1 MRTVGRGFFPLDQQ
15 LRINRHGW
23 SEQVEKQVVKLIAH
37 NSYGEAIETYE
48 ELVGIR
54 LPKTTA
60 WEKVQKRGKQLCESQ
75 MEDAEA
81 AAALPKAQEIVAGT
95 KLEAVSKG
103 ASMDGAFVYIL
114 GEEWKEVKIGCIF
127 EYESQQK
134 YCQKSKEMID
144 VAQANQVSY
153 VAHLGGPE
161 PLGKLLSAEADR
173 RDYDQ
178 AQQRVTL
185 GDGARWI
192 WGISGEHFPTAQEI
206 VDWYHAVE
214 HLWRVAHLSFQ
225 DKVQR
230 ERWVKKRKTELWVGQ
245 AQQIATTIEML
256 AQQYP
261 THQAELKAE
270 AGYFRNNQRRMQY
283 QEFREE
289 GYPIGSGTVESGC
302 KQLVTMRMKGPGM
315 RWSRSGAQNMLA
327 LRSAYLSLNWDDA
340 WNLSLAA

>member
-1 MRTVGRGFFPLDQQ
+1 M
-15 LRINRHGW
+15 
-23 SEQVEKQVVKLIAH
+23 VKLIAH

-54 LPKTTA
+54 LSKTTA
-60 WEKVQKRGKQLCESQ
+60 WEKVQKRGKKLCESQ
-75 MEDAEA
+75 MENAQEG
-81 AAALPKAQEIVAGT
+81 AALPKAQEIVAGT
-95 KLEAVSKG
+95 KLEPVNKG

-114 GEEWKEVKIGCIF
+114 GEEWKEVKIGCVF

-134 YCQKSKEMID
+134 YCQKTREMID
-144 VAQANQVSY
+144 VAQASQVSY

-178 AQQRVTL
+178 AQQQVTL

-192 WGISGEHFPTAQEI
+192 WGVSGQHFPTTQEI

-225 DKVQR
+225 DKTQR

-256 AQQYP
+256 AQQFP
-261 THQAELKAE
+261 AHQTELKAE
-270 AGYFRNNQRRMQY
+270 AGYFRNNQRRMKY
-283 QEFREE
+283 QKFREE

-315 RWSRSGAQNMLA
+315 RWSRSGAQHLLA
-327 LRSAYLSLNWDDA
+327 LRAAYLSHNWDDA

>member
-1 MRTVGRGFFPLDQQ
+1 M
-15 LRINRHGW
+15 RINRQGW
-23 SEQVEKQVVKLIAH
+23 SAQVEKQVVKLIAH

-48 ELVGIR
+48 ELVGIS

-60 WEKVQKRGKQLCESQ
+60 WEKVQKRGQKLCETQ
-75 MEDAEA
+75 MKDAEE
-81 AAALPKAQEIVAGT
+81 AAALPKAQEIVPGT
-95 KLEAVSKG
+95 SLEPVNKG

-134 YCQKSKEMID
+134 YCQQTKEMID
-144 VAQANQVSY
+144 VAQASQVSY

-161 PLGKLLSAEADR
+161 PLGKLLSAEAER
-173 RDYDQ
+173 RDYDH
-178 AQQRVTL
+178 AQERVTL

-192 WGISGEHFPTAQEI
+192 WGVSGEHFPTAQEI
-206 VDWYHAVE
+206 VDWYHAVD
-214 HLWRVAHLSFQ
+214 HLWTVAHLSFQ
-225 DKVQR
+225 DKAQR
-230 ERWVKKRKTELWVGQ
+230 ERWVRQRKTELWVGQ
-245 AQQIATTIEML
+245 AEQIATTIEAL
-256 AQQYP
+256 AQQHP
-261 THQAELKAE
+261 DHQVDLKAE

-315 RWSRSGAQNMLA
+315 RWSRSGAQTMLA
-327 LRSAYLSLNWDDA
+327 LRAAYLSDNWDDA
-340 WNLSLAA
+340 WKLTLAA

>member
-1 MRTVGRGFFPLDQQ
+1 MPTVNKGFSPLDQQ
-15 LRINRHGW
+15 LRINRQGW

-60 WEKVQKRGKQLCESQ
+60 WEKVQKRGQQLCKIQ
-75 MEDAEA
+75 MEEAEE
-81 AAALPKAQEIVAGT
+81 AAALPKAQEIVPGT
-95 KLEAVSKG
+95 SLEAVNKG

-134 YCQKSKEMID
+134 YCQKTKEMID
-144 VAQANQVSY
+144 VAQASQVSY

-173 RDYDQ
+173 RDYDR
-178 AQQRVTL
+178 AQERVTL

-192 WGISGEHFPTAQEI
+192 WRISGEHFPTAQEI
-206 VDWYHAVE
+206 VDWYHAVD
-214 HLWRVAHLSFQ
+214 HLWTAAHLSFR
-225 DKVQR
+225 DKAHR

-245 AQQIATTIEML
+245 AEQIATTIEAL
-256 AQQYP
+256 AQQHP
-261 THQAELKAE
+261 DHQADLEAE
-270 AGYFRNNQRRMQY
+270 AGYFRNNHRRMQY

-315 RWSRSGAQNMLA
+315 RWSRSGAENMLA
-327 LRSAYLSLNWDDA
+327 LRAAYLSDNWDHA
-340 WNLSLAA
+340 WNLTLAA

>member
-1 MRTVGRGFFPLDQQ
+1 VRTVGRGFFPLDQR
-15 LRINRHGW
+15 LRINRQGW

-37 NSYGEAIETYE
+37 NSYGEAIETYQ

-60 WEKVQKRGKQLCESQ
+60 WEKAQKRGQQLCKIQ
-75 MEDAEA
+75 MEKAEE
-81 AAALPKAQEIVAGT
+81 AAALPKAQEIVPGT
-95 KLEAVSKG
+95 SLEAVNKG

-127 EYESQQK
+127 EYERHQK
-134 YCQKSKEMID
+134 YCEQTKEMIE
-144 VAQANQVSY
+144 VAQASQVSY

-161 PLGKLLSAEADR
+161 PLGQLLSAEADR
-173 RDYDQ
+173 RDYDR
-178 AQQRVTL
+178 AQERVTL

-192 WGISGEHFPTAQEI
+192 WGVSGEHFPTAQEI
-206 VDWYHAVE
+206 VDWYHAVD
-214 HLWRVAHLSFQ
+214 HLWAVAHLSFQ

-230 ERWVKKRKTELWVGQ
+230 DRWVNKRKTELWLGQ
-245 AQQIATTIEML
+245 AEQIASTITTL
-256 AQQYP
+256 AQQHP
-261 THQAELKAE
+261 EQQADLEAE
-270 AGYFRNNQRRMQY
+270 AGYFRNNHRRMQY

-315 RWSRSGAQNMLA
+315 RWSRSGAQAMLA
-327 LRSAYLSLNWDDA
+327 LRAAYLSDNWDDA
-340 WNLSLAA
+340 WKLTFAA

>member
-1 MRTVGRGFFPLDQQ
+1 M
-15 LRINRHGW
+15 
-23 SEQVEKQVVKLIAH
+23 IAH

-60 WEKVQKRGKQLCESQ
+60 WEKVQKRGKQLCESR
-75 MEDAEA
+75 MEDAEE

-127 EYESQQK
+127 EYESHQK

-225 DKVQR
+225 DKAQR

-261 THQAELKAE
+261 THQTELKAE

-340 WNLSLAA
+340 WNLSLTA